1 MVSKT
6 SSFGNFSER
15 ILPIFSSLSS
25 INAMLAK
32 TVCMLTGAIDIGG
45 GGCGKI
51 LP

>member
-6 SSFGNFSER
+6 SSFGIFSER

-25 INAMLAK
+25 INAML
-32 TVCMLTGAIDIGG
+32 TGAIAIGG
-45 GGCGKI
+45 GGCGKL